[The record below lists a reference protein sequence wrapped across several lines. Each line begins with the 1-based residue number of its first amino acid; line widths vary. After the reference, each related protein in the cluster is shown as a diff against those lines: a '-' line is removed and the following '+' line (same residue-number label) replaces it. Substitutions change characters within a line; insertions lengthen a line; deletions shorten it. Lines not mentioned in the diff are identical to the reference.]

1 MNNLAADL
9 RSLSI
14 DVRGRR
20 SCEVKKFEFSAQ
32 DTFVATSSTVSEAR
46 FLGASTNPI

>member
-1 MNNLAADL
+1 MNWLAADL

-32 DTFVATSSTVSEAR
+32 DTFVAKAAPQSKGEIHH
-46 FLGASTNPI
+46 ASTNGI